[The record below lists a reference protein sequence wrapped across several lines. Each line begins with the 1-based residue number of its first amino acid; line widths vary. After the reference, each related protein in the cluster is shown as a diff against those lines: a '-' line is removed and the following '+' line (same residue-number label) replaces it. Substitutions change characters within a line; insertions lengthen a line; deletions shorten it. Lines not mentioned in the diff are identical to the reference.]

1 MKLSEKMKEKQLLSF
16 ELFPPKT
23 EKGMANLPGTIE
35 HLMEFKPEYIS
46 CTYGAGGGNV
56 GANREVCQ
64 MIKKAG
70 SIPVTHFTVIKNT
83 KEGIR
88 EQLDQYLEEGVD
100 HMLALRGDFPMGET
114 STMGDFDYA
123 TDLVKFVRDQ
133 YGDKF
138 EIAVAGSPEG
148 HISCRSL
155 EADIAVLKQKQDN
168 GADYIMT
175 QLCWD
180 MEQFKYWLDAIRKA
194 GVTMPVRIHIL
205 PDGCTDFI
213 FTLGEVADTV
223 EEESLI
229 MQPYRSYFVGPMTK
243 YSELITYSESV
254 HMFGVRFLPCGLS
267 CFTKLPLH
275 EFVNDR
281 ISTREM
287 KAVFDDTF
295 VERLCEQEHIGDRIR
310 IVEEYLLSY
319 LSRHYESADSHI
331 VVAVDIINQFGG
343 KRPVRSLIDE
353 VCLCQRHFE
362 RKFKYYTGFTPKEY
376 SRIVK
381 FKNAVELLRNT
392 TSPNLLTTAVN
403 AGYYDLA
410 HFSKEIKT
418 LSGNTPA
425 SFLSITIPDDT
436 TLTYIEPQK

>member
-138 EIAVAGSPEG
+138 EIAVAG
-148 HISCRSL
+148 
-155 EADIAVLKQKQDN
+155 
-168 GADYIMT
+168 
-175 QLCWD
+175 
-180 MEQFKYWLDAIRKA
+180 
-194 GVTMPVRIHIL
+194 
-205 PDGCTDFI
+205 
-213 FTLGEVADTV
+213 
-223 EEESLI
+223 
-229 MQPYRSYFVGPMTK
+229 
-243 YSELITYSESV
+243 
-254 HMFGVRFLPCGLS
+254 
-267 CFTKLPLH
+267 
-275 EFVNDR
+275 
-281 ISTREM
+281 
-287 KAVFDDTF
+287 
-295 VERLCEQEHIGDRIR
+295 
-310 IVEEYLLSY
+310 
-319 LSRHYESADSHI
+319 
-331 VVAVDIINQFGG
+331 
-343 KRPVRSLIDE
+343 
-353 VCLCQRHFE
+353 
-362 RKFKYYTGFTPKEY
+362 
-376 SRIVK
+376 
-381 FKNAVELLRNT
+381 
-392 TSPNLLTTAVN
+392 
-403 AGYYDLA
+403 
-410 HFSKEIKT
+410 
-418 LSGNTPA
+418 
-425 SFLSITIPDDT
+425 
-436 TLTYIEPQK
+436 